1 MPDERSFKSK
11 VINGFLWMGT
21 GSFVGQA
28 LSWIST
34 IIIIR
39 LLLPS
44 DYGLMAMASTFVALL
59 ATIGE
64 LGIGASIIQA
74 EKITER
80 EVRLIYGVVIGT
92 SICGLILCYFSAPW
106 IAAFYKEARL
116 IPILRLMGFAF
127 LLIALYAIPQ
137 SMILREIDFRT
148 KTQVDIASQ
157 VGGAVLSLLLALG
170 GFGVWSLVI
179 GFMGGHVVKAV
190 GYNIVRRGWL
200 KPLFGYR
207 EVKKFIDYG
216 VMVTGD
222 RLLYSLYVQMD
233 KIIVG
238 RFLGNAVL
246 GLFAV
251 ASNLSSIPAEKA
263 LPIVTQVMF
272 TSYSRIQ
279 NDMDRIRRNILRT
292 TRAIAY
298 SGFPLFFGMAALAP
312 EGIPL
317 VLGPKWASAVVP
329 FQLFCLIM
337 PLKALGP
344 VLPPAIFAMGKP
356 KVNMLNM
363 FINLVVMSVAFL
375 IGVNFGI
382 HGVCLAW
389 AIAFPFVFIVN
400 CVRCLNVLEM
410 PLLEYLT
417 ELRFPLIASLLMV
430 AFITAL
436 RVVLNML
443 SPFYSLAILTVLGV
457 LFYFAVMV
465 VFKKEEL
472 LKIKDQFLAMKS

>member
-1 MPDERSFKSK
+1 MAEEASFKKK
-11 VINGFLWMGT
+11 VINGFLWLGT
-21 GSFVGQA
+21 GSFIGQVLA
-28 LSWIST
+28 WLST

-74 EKITER
+74 EQISTR
-80 EVRLIYGVVIGT
+80 EIRIISGVVLLT
-92 SICGLILCYFSAPW
+92 SLCGLIFSYFSAPW
-106 IAAFYKEARL
+106 IASFYKEARL
-116 IPILRLMGFAF
+116 IPIIRMMGFVFLIIAF
-127 LLIALYAIPQ
+127 YAIPE
-137 SMILREIDFRT
+137 SLFIREIDFRT

-179 GFMGGHVVKAV
+179 GFMGVHVIKAI

-200 KPLFGYR
+200 KPLFGYG
-207 EVKKFIDYG
+207 EVKRFIDYG
-216 VMVTGD
+216 VVVTGD
-222 RLLYSLYVQMD
+222 RLLFSLYMQVD

-238 RFLGNAVL
+238 RFLGNVDL

-251 ASNLSSIPAEKA
+251 ASNLSSIPAEKV

-279 NDMDRIRRNILRT
+279 NDVDRIRRNILRT

-298 SGFPLFFGMAALAP
+298 SGFPLFFGMAAVAP

-317 VLGPKWASAVVP
+317 VLGPKWANVVVP
-329 FQLFCLIM
+329 FQIFCLMM
-337 PLKALGP
+337 PLKALSP
-344 VLPPAIFAMGKP
+344 VLPPAIFAMGRP
-356 KVNMLNM
+356 KVNMVNM
-363 FINLVVMSVAFL
+363 FINLAVMSVAFL

-382 HGVCLAW
+382 QGVCLAW
-389 AIAFPFVFIVN
+389 AIAFPFVFLVN
-400 CVRCLNVLEM
+400 SVRCLNVLEM
-410 PLLEYLT
+410 PLSSYLS
-417 ELRFPLIASLLMV
+417 ELLFPFIVSLLMV
-430 AFITAL
+430 AVITAL
-436 RVVLNML
+436 RAVLNML
-443 SPFYSLAILTVLGV
+443 SPFYSFAILTALGV

-472 LKIKDQFLAMKS
+472 LKIKEQFISMKS